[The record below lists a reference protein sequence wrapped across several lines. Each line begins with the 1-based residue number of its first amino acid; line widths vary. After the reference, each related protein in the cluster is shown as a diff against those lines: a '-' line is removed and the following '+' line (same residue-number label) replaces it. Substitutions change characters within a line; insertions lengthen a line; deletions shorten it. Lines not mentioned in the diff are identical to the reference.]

1 MRHTTKALLV
11 ALALMLVLPLAGAS
25 AAPST
30 AGVPGGPF
38 STAFR
43 VQNLGTDVANC
54 SYAVYNDAGA
64 SSFTASLPAIA
75 VNDSGYIYTPA
86 VTGFPSGTFAG
97 VVSCSQPVAT
107 VVNFSDPTKGD
118 TYVGTTS
125 PAPALYIPSAYK
137 NYYNYFTS
145 FRIQNATATGQTVSV
160 DYFAPGA
167 TTPTVHTTVAVAG
180 NGAAT
185 VDQSTVS
192 GLLPN
197 VSYSAKISGSNPMA
211 ATVSIFGNAGTSV
224 ANQLYAFSAFPSGA
238 TTIYAPVVMRNYYGY
253 NTATTIQNIGSATAT
268 VRLTYS
274 NGTVKNYNIAQN
286 SSQVVLDFNEA
297 TLAANT
303 LYNSKIESTNGQP
316 LIVTVNESTPTTN
329 RASTYE
335 GIPSGAKTMVAPI
348 VMKRY
353 YKYNSSLTCQN
364 IGSAATN
371 IRISYSGTAISNKT
385 VVTGLPVGKSA
396 LIYQPGEAGL
406 ANGYIG
412 SATISADQNIV
423 CVTNQDQNEGV
434 EATIA
439 NDQLYAYDAIVKP

>member
-1 MRHTTKALLV
+1 MRHTHKALLV
-11 ALALMLVLPLAGAS
+11 VLALLLVLPLAGAS

-43 VQNLGTDVANC
+43 VQNLGTDAANC
-54 SYAVYNDAGA
+54 SYAVYSDAGA
-64 SSFTASLPAIA
+64 ASFTASLSPIA
-75 VNDSGYIYTPA
+75 VNDSGYIFTPS
-86 VTGFPSGTFAG
+86 VSGFPSGTFAG
-97 VVSCSQPVAT
+97 VVSCNQPVAT

-125 PAPALYIPSAYK
+125 PAPTLYIPSAYK
-137 NYYNYFTS
+137 NYFNYFTS

-167 TTPTVHTTVAVAG
+167 TTPTVHTTVALAG

-185 VDQSTVS
+185 IDQSAVS

-197 VSYSAKISGSNPMA
+197 VSYSAKITGSSPLA
-211 ATVSIFGNAGTSV
+211 ATVSIFGNTGSSV
-224 ANQLYAFSAFPSGA
+224 ANQLYAFSAFSGGA
-238 TTIYAPVVMRNYYGY
+238 TTIYAPVVMRNYYTN
-253 NTATTIQNIGSATAT
+253 NTATTIQNIGSAAAT
-268 VRLTYS
+268 VKLTYS

-286 SSQVVLDFNEA
+286 SSQVVLDFNEP
-297 TLAANT
+297 TLSANT
-303 LYNSKIESTNGQP
+303 LYSSKIESTNGQP

-335 GIPSGAKTMVAPI
+335 GMPSGGKTVVAPI

-353 YKYNSSLTCQN
+353 FKYNSAVTCQN
-364 IGSAATN
+364 IGAAATN
-371 IRISYSGTAISNKT
+371 IRVTYSGTAVSNKT
-385 VVTGLPVGKSA
+385 VVTALAVGKAA
-396 LIYQPGEAGL
+396 LIYQPAETGL

-423 CVTNQDQNEGV
+423 CEVNQDQNEGADAAV
-434 EATIA
+434 P
-439 NDQLYAYDAIVKP
+439 NDQLFAYDAIVKP